1 MYIKKLVKTKG
12 YGVWKVKMLSLQR
25 CALCK
30 IHVAESQTTRDQIT
44 CVEGSHAR
52 DQIAL

>member
-12 YGVWKVKMLSLQR
+12 YGVWKVKTLSLQR

-44 CVEGSHAR
+44 CDGRFTRA
-52 DQIAL
+52 